1 MESLIIMIF
10 RLLVLLL
17 LLALDFA
24 VLGFIFLL
32 LLGSLY
38 LVSLVILFKAF
49 LGSWVDMGPHVTD
62 DLGDLGYFGGRVL
75 GLDAIIDFLPVKEKS
90 RKGTLGR
97 HWLRYQPYLLFRS
110 FPFYPLYNK
119 LNTSLLLFIY
129 VQICPFYLYTRITNT
144 KFDWIIPSP
153 SDFCALTAPAD
164 SKTYPILSKS
174 LIISRF
180 TPKVCLEPS
189 KIMIKS

>member
-1 MESLIIMIF
+1 MESLIIMVF
-10 RLLVLLL
+10 SLVMFLLL
-17 LLALDFA
+17 FALDFA
-24 VLGFIFLL
+24 VLGFIFFL

-38 LVSLVILFKAF
+38 LVSLVILLEAF
-49 LGSWVDMGPHVTD
+49 LGSWVNMGPHVAD

-97 HWLRYQPYLLFRS
+97 YWLLYQAYLLFRS

-153 SDFCALTAPAD
+153 CDFCVIGPFPY
-164 SKTYPILSKS
+164 SKSYQILSKS
-174 LIISRF
+174 VINNFF
-180 TPKVCLEPS
+180 T
-189 KIMIKS
+189 IH